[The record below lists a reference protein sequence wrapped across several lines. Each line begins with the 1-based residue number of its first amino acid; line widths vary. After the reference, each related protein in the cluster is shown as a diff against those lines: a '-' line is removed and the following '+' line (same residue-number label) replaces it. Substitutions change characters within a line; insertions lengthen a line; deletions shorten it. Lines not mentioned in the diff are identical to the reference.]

1 MKTIRICI
9 CSLINSFKSIRGFV
23 FLIIMLLYSHVFV
36 APIADMAR
44 LANLRLTPMIYPILL
59 NDKMGQLT
67 FLSGYVLLLS
77 ITMNTAVSDQALLPR
92 IGYVSA
98 ALEKVVHMVVLLVLY
113 QVIFIIFTHSLL
125 LGITDWTLTWGE
137 GWKLL
142 CVEANWSGFHTVFYP
157 SSFLINEY
165 SAVDAYMKTVVLESA
180 LLLWIGLVAE
190 TLRSLFRPAIAV
202 FTSIGIALSDIF
214 FYNMLPIPL
223 RILSP
228 VSLAMLSTFQEPEV
242 EAGVTED
249 YAICFYTITLIS
261 LVAIHFVVQVIW
273 RKKKRMGC
281 VE

>member
-9 CSLINSFKSIRGFV
+9 CSLLNSLKSIKGLV
-23 FLIIMLLYSHVFV
+23 FLIIMLLYSYVFI

-77 ITMNTAVSDQALLPR
+77 ITMNTSISDQVLLPR

-113 QVIFIIFTHSLL
+113 QIIFIFFSQSLL

-137 GWKLL
+137 SWKLL
-142 CVEANWSGFHTVFYP
+142 CIEENWSGYHTVFFP
-157 SSFLINEY
+157 SSFLISEY
-165 SAVDAYMKTVVLESA
+165 SAVDAFMKTVVLESA

-190 TLRSLFRPAIAV
+190 TLRSLFRPGIAV
-202 FTSIGIALSDIF
+202 FTSMGISLSDIF
-214 FYNMLPIPL
+214 FYNMMPIPL

-249 YAICFYTITLIS
+249 YAICFYMIM
-261 LVAIHFVVQVIW
+261 LVLLLVIHFIVQVIW